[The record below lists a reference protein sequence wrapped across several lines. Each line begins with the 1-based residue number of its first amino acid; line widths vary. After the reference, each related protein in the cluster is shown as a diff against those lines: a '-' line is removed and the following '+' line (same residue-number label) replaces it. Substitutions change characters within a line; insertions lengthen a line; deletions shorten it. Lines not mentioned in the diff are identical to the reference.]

1 MWNNADSAVTQ
12 HDGKAGNEYKP
23 AVEDTMS
30 CKTVHDAA
38 AYIRSLAQL
47 RGRNA
52 NRAERAVR
60 EAVSLSATEALNLKV
75 IDYVAADVPELL
87 KQVNN
92 REVSL
97 LAREQIPDTASTPFR
112 IVEPDWRTRLPAIIT
127 NPGVAYMPMLIGIH
141 GLLFELSSPGFVLPG
156 VAGAIFL
163 LLALYSLQLLP
174 VSYTGIALI
183 LLGIAFMIAEAFF
196 PTFGELGIG
205 EIISARGDFA
215 GLDEPGGIGG
225 PDSTDGATLERRE
238 IEEATADYAN
248 KQA

>member
-1 MWNNADSAVTQ
+1 
-12 HDGKAGNEYKP
+12 
-23 AVEDTMS
+23 
-30 CKTVHDAA
+30 
-38 AYIRSLAQL
+38 
-47 RGRNA
+47 
-52 NRAERAVR
+52 
-60 EAVSLSATEALNLKV
+60 
-75 IDYVAADVPELL
+75 
-87 KQVNN
+87 
-92 REVSL
+92 
-97 LAREQIPDTASTPFR
+97 
-112 IVEPDWRTRLPAIIT
+112 
-127 NPGVAYMPMLIGIH
+127 
-141 GLLFELSSPGFVLPG
+141 
-156 VAGAIFL
+156 VAGAICL

-225 PDSTDGATLERRE
+225 PDSTDGVTLERRE